1 MHKKARFMIFSLVFV
16 FILGL
21 HSYAFAKPEGKGKGP
36 GGGSAP
42 YGWSQGKKTGWN
54 NADMPPGLAKE
65 HVPAVAD
72 KMKSKPQKKEK
83 KAKK

>member
-36 GGGSAP
+36 QASVSDKSSVGQAGE
-42 YGWSQGKKTGWN
+42 
-54 NADMPPGLAKE
+54 AKPE
-65 HVPAVAD
+65 EPLI
-72 KMKSKPQKKEK
+72 
-83 KAKK
+83 